1 MFMMRLKKVIKIY
14 DKYFPDVLLGAQE
27 GQPENYGT
35 QENDEIINTD
45 KPYTGAFDK
54 EYDFVVRRDTFGWMT
69 DAIRNQTLEWFNQGI
84 PVFAE
89 NCYHSFKVREYWY
102 NNAGYP
108 TLDGILRQVVADALT
123 CRANTLD
130 ARVVM
135 DCQKWLENDQQN
147 GSGLLNK
154 FGLNGGYRLALTS
167 LEVPELFTTGEEITI
182 KQAWRNLGLGML
194 PNKNKHWD
202 NKYHVAFALLDPK
215 TNQVIY
221 QYNEDTDKVNPGDWL
236 FEDGNNHYETT
247 FKLPNS
253 IKSGEYKLATAI
265 VNDKNNNLPE
275 IALALKDA
283 EVTEQGW
290 YVLDSINVK
299 NINDSDTTFGIFI
312 EDTVNGKVIADRSTV
327 NAGESVTLKVVPD
340 QGYELDQLL
349 INEKAVEIKDNS
361 YMIKNVTAD
370 IRVRASFKKAGE
382 VTVKP
387 DESKDSSV
395 VATGDEV
402 QLFGYIGMFI
412 GALVLLAELKRKFKH
427 QS

>member
-1 MFMMRLKKVIKIY
+1 MGFGNWGEAHHVKFSTEWDDNVYDAVEKVIKIY

-108 TLDGILRQVVADALT
+108 TLDGILRQVVADALA

-194 PNKNKHWD
+194 PNKNK
-202 NKYHVAFALLDPK
+202 
-215 TNQVIY
+215 
-221 QYNEDTDKVNPGDWL
+221 
-236 FEDGNNHYETT
+236 
-247 FKLPNS
+247 
-253 IKSGEYKLATAI
+253 
-265 VNDKNNNLPE
+265 PE
-275 IALALKDA
+275 P
-283 EVTEQGW
+283 
-290 YVLDSINVK
+290 
-299 NINDSDTTFGIFI
+299 FC
-312 EDTVNGKVIADRSTV
+312 
-327 NAGESVTLKVVPD
+327 
-340 QGYELDQLL
+340 
-349 INEKAVEIKDNS
+349 
-361 YMIKNVTAD
+361 
-370 IRVRASFKKAGE
+370 
-382 VTVKP
+382 
-387 DESKDSSV
+387 
-395 VATGDEV
+395 
-402 QLFGYIGMFI
+402 
-412 GALVLLAELKRKFKH
+412 
-427 QS
+427 